1 MYTHT
6 QEYYLAIK
14 MNEMSF
20 VIAQVELEV
29 ILLSEISQTGK
40 DKYCMILYM
49 KYKKQKQ
56 SKRKLKDSEKSLVV
70 ARRKGGWRVDEMSE
84 EK

>member
-40 DKYCMILYM
+40 DKYHVN
-49 KYKKQKQ
+49 
-56 SKRKLKDSEKSLVV
+56 SLTC
-70 ARRKGGWRVDEMSE
+70 GI
-84 EK
+84 